1 MSIEPPA
8 PLNIT
13 TIFDV
18 LTVIG
23 LVLVFLSGF
32 VASLAG
38 MYLVVRKVRK
48 EIGLWQRHRRY
59 HPARPVKQLHFQ
71 DYESTVQSQQIDPE
85 P

>member
-1 MSIEPPA
+1 MSVEPPV
-8 PLNIT
+8 LFNT
-13 TIFDV
+13 GTVFDV

-59 HPARPVKQLHFQ
+59 HPARPKRELHFQ
-71 DYESTVQSQQIDPE
+71 DYGSTAQRQQTPDPD
-85 P
+85 